1 MKAERTPFAAHPLAG
16 LLADMRLE
24 SARRAA
30 QRGVLVALHAL
41 ILSALT
47 RLLGRLDALLTLWQS
62 GQLPTPTPV
71 RTRIVIPAA
80 AKDPR
85 SPHVT
90 TRSLHRARPL
100 ASPPPGAAQ
109 PQPQRPQ
116 PPSHPTAP
124 AATPPPIPLPHPR
137 FHKPPWPSR
146 AKHPEPPALS
156 CILNVS
162 ISKLKT
168 SLHPQPNPA
177 SVPSMRNPATSPVS
191 RFWYR
196 WYIPVV

>member
-100 ASPPPGAAQ
+100 A
-109 PQPQRPQ
+109 
-116 PPSHPTAP
+116 
-124 AATPPPIPLPHPR
+124 
-137 FHKPPWPSR
+137 
-146 AKHPEPPALS
+146 
-156 CILNVS
+156 
-162 ISKLKT
+162 
-168 SLHPQPNPA
+168 
-177 SVPSMRNPATSPVS
+177 
-191 RFWYR
+191 
-196 WYIPVV
+196 